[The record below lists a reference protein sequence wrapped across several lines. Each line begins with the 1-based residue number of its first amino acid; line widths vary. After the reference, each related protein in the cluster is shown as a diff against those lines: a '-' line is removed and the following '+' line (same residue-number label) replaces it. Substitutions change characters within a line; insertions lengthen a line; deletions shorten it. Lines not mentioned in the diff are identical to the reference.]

1 MWILYIDVYCY
12 LRTLIYILL
21 IRAYKE
27 KRACNSDSAD
37 FQLLSIIIIMCLF
50 IVRMWLSVSNHNVI
64 ARALFVVALRM
75 YQLSASISTYSRYDV
90 GQVHGFNHH
99 PHVDSIIL
107 DKSTIEE
114 MINPDKHRTP

>member
-1 MWILYIDVYCY
+1 MLYLSSDSYYIDVYCY
-12 LRTLIYILL
+12 LRTLIYILP
-21 IRAYKE
+21 IRA
-27 KRACNSDSAD
+27 CM
-37 FQLLSIIIIMCLF
+37 LLNIIIMCLF
-50 IVRMWLSVSNHNVI
+50 IVRMWLSVSNYNVI

-99 PHVDSIIL
+99 SHIDSIIL
-107 DKSTIEE
+107 HKSTIEE